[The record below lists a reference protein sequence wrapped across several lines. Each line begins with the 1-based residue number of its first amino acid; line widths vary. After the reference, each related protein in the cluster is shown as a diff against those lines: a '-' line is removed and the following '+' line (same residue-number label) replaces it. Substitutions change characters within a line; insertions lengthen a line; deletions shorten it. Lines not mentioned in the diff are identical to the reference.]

1 MTIFIHFYILLG
13 FLDLV
18 GHIVIIL
25 FTVYCYFKILLIT
38 GCLVWYIFCSLSL
51 TTQVLILIRLY
62 LLLYNLSYDNLYYI
76 LNATSSQNVMD
87 ISSIL
92 NTGSSSGGSTTST
105 GGQNPP
111 PTGGQNPPPTGN
123 TTGVNLQNPT
133 MANIKAK
140 INLQSTECHH
150 NCKSIYYTGYSPA
163 ATLTTPE
170 KDLLANTI
178 AEDSSDTR
186 PYGVINRTINH
197 NLVPRVVYDSRG
209 RFERYCRD
217 VLCNGPFRE
226 FLEKYP

>member
-25 FTVYCYFKILLIT
+25 FAVYCDFKILWII
-38 GCLVWYIFCSLSL
+38 GCLVSDIFCSLSL

-92 NTGSSSGGSTTST
+92 NTGSSSGGSTT
-105 GGQNPP
+105 

-123 TTGVNLQNPT
+123 TTEVNLQNPT

-140 INLQSTECHH
+140 IHLQSTECNQSTLCHA
-150 NCKSIYYTGYSPA
+150 NCRSIYYRGYSPA

-170 KDLLANTI
+170 QDLLANTV
-178 AEDSSDTR
+178 ANDSSDTR

-197 NLVPRVVYDSRG
+197 NLVPRIVYDSRG
-209 RFERYCRD
+209 RFGSYCSD
-217 VLCNGPFRE
+217 AVCNGPFRE
-226 FLEKYP
+226 FLERYP

>member
-1 MTIFIHFYILLG
+1 VTIFIHFYILLG

-25 FTVYCYFKILLIT
+25 FAVYCDFKILSIT
-38 GCLVWYIFCSLSL
+38 GCLVWDIFCSLSL

-62 LLLYNLSYDNLYYI
+62 LLLFNLSYDNLYYI
-76 LNATSSQNVMD
+76 LNATSSHNVMD

-92 NTGSSSGGSTTST
+92 NTGSSSGGNTTS
-105 GGQNPP
+105 
-111 PTGGQNPPPTGN
+111 TGGQNPPPTGN

-140 INLQSTECHH
+140 IYLQSTESNH

-178 AEDSSDTR
+178 ADDSSDTR
-186 PYGVINRTINH
+186 PYGVINKTINH

-209 RFERYCRD
+209 RFERYCGD
-217 VLCNGPFRE
+217 VLCNGPFRK
-226 FLEKYP
+226 FLERYP